1 MQYFLFFYIYFFR
14 LHVYNILTFER
25 KLLMFF
31 YKKDNIE
38 ISLIEEEN
46 IDAVLKIFN
55 SFDFNVS
62 LDTGVR
68 PSTSKFENTIRT
80 SLALEKKYDAVLVL
94 KKDGNVIGYF

>member
-14 LHVYNILTFER
+14 LHVYNILTF
-25 KLLMFF
+25 
-31 YKKDNIE
+31 
-38 ISLIEEEN
+38 
-46 IDAVLKIFN
+46 DAVLKIFN

-62 LDTGVR
+62 LDTGLR

-80 SLALEKKYDAVLVL
+80 NLALEKKYDAVLVL